1 MAQLLAVVANGGKK
15 VTPRIVKEI
24 QNQQGQTVE
33 VIEPA
38 EPVEAI
44 QPETATL
51 LREYLTGVI
60 ESGTGWRA
68 ASTIVSTAGKTGTSQ
83 YQGVWFAGMAPADE
97 PQWVISIY
105 LPKRDAGG
113 KEGAEIFK
121 TIVDKV
127 AILSG
132 M

>member
-83 YQGVWFAGMAPADE
+83 YQGVWFPAWR
-97 PQWVISIY
+97 QQTN
-105 LPKRDAGG
+105 RNG
-113 KEGAEIFK
+113 
-121 TIVDKV
+121 
-127 AILSG
+127 
-132 M
+132 